1 MISKSQVV
9 LYIYDTLIKGGK
21 IKTNEI
27 LNKFEINLRTFQRY
41 IAEINDFFFN
51 NFINC
56 SVVYNYEYKYYYLKD
71 ER

>member
-9 LYIYDTLIKGGK
+9 LYIYDTLIRGGK

-27 LNKFEINLRTFQRY
+27 LNKFEISLRTFQRY

-51 NFINC
+51 LYINK
-56 SVVYNYEYKYYYLKD
+56 SVKYDYEEKYYYIIN

>member
-9 LYIYDTLIKGGK
+9 LYIYDTLIRGGK
-21 IKTNEI
+21 IRTSEI
-27 LNKFEINLRTFQRY
+27 LNKFEISLRTFQRY

-51 NFINC
+51 LYINK
-56 SVVYNYEYKYYYLKD
+56 SIKYDYEEKYYYIID